1 MTSAVVTRT
10 DQAGGRRRWYDRRVM
25 LGLMVLVV
33 ATQTAPPPPG
43 PGPNPHL
50 ARAIQ
55 QVQDLEEQAALESLE
70 LARSWP
76 EVSTS
81 ELARIHLYEGLAH
94 AGLANGQ
101 EAISSFHAARLLDP
115 SLTLPTDS
123 SPRVR
128 EWWAQAAPSSGVA
141 QAPGGQPGSSRIAP
155 PEVPPAATA
164 PPPSRVSSSSRVPRW
179 VPYAVAA
186 AAVLS
191 VGTAAWNGS
200 QASLHAREAN
210 DSVGIRAASMLRA
223 QAEGEAF
230 RANLLY
236 GGAVLLGGG
245 AALLFVV
252 PF

>member
-1 MTSAVVTRT
+1 
-10 DQAGGRRRWYDRRVM
+10 
-25 LGLMVLVV
+25 MVLVV
-33 ATQTAPPPPG
+33 ATQTAPPPPA

-50 ARAIQ
+50 ARAIR
-55 QVQDLEEQAALESLE
+55 QVEDLEEQAALESLE
-70 LARSWP
+70 LARRWP

-81 ELARIHLYEGLAH
+81 QLAQVHLYEGLAH
-94 AGLANGQ
+94 AGLANGP

-115 SLTLPTDS
+115 AVALPSGS

-128 EWWAQAAPSSGVA
+128 EWWVQATPASRVT
-141 QAPGGQPGSSRIAP
+141 QAPGPK
-155 PEVPPAATA
+155 PELQGPPPAATA
-164 PPPSRVSSSSRVPRW
+164 PPPVLESSSPAIPRW

-186 AAVLS
+186 VAVLS
-191 VGTAAWNGS
+191 VGTAVWSGS

-210 DSVGIRAASMLRA
+210 DLVDIGPASALRA
-223 QAEGEAF
+223 QAVGEAF

-245 AALLFVV
+245 AAILFVV